1 MSRQFFG
8 SHPQLKDGRRTPLSH
23 AVRAGDYVYVS
34 GQVPF
39 GPDGKLVTSGFEDQV
54 HQVIENLSNVLTEA
68 GCTLSDVVKCTVWLE
83 DVRNFVSF
91 NDVYGQYFKEN
102 PPARSTVHSTL
113 MVDAG
118 VEIEAIAYKPL

>member
-23 AVRAGDYVYVS
+23 AVRAGDFVYVS

-39 GPDGKLVTSGFEDQV
+39 GSDGKLVTSGFEDQV
-54 HQVIENLSNVLTEA
+54 HQVIENLGNVLAEA
-68 GCTLSDVVKCTVWLE
+68 GCTLSDVIKCTVWLE

-118 VEIEAIAYKPL
+118 VEIEAVAYKPL